1 MKIMKDR
8 LKEYIQLHKT
18 ELDQRTPPAELIDKI
33 LDKSFPLNKKES
45 GKTYKL
51 FFSSPFKYY
60 YAAASLILGI
70 GLFYYYQ
77 NNTSGSTYFT
87 NNPMQEI
94 SPLLSNQ
101 GSVIEQINDSETDL
115 NADTNLISQQEIIS
129 HQNNIGTKILNNKI
143 KLPNEKPNK
152 LSSLSTVEKDH
163 QNIEFNSQ
171 VASTIDTTENFIS
184 KDVVVNDSEIKNNET
199 DNFNDNVLETRN
211 APVESNINKD
221 LALEGDQAQS
231 LGKTIRKGI
240 FNMLSKK
247 TSEWTD
253 NTLTIKESE
262 SQHKTT
268 IAVDFKSEA
277 FEMSKSLSFTT
288 K

>member
-1 MKIMKDR
+1 MKIMKDQ
-8 LKEYIQLHKT
+8 LKEYIQLQKT
-18 ELDQRTPPAELIDKI
+18 ELDQKTPPADLIDKI

-51 FFSSPFKYY
+51 FFSSPFEYY

-77 NNTSGSTYFT
+77 NNTSSSPSFT

-94 SPLLSNQ
+94 SPLLSNR
-101 GSVIEQINDSETDL
+101 GSVIEQINGSETNL

-129 HQNNIGTKILNNKI
+129 HQNNIGTKILNYKI
-143 KLPNEKPNK
+143 NSPTEKPNK

-163 QNIEFNSQ
+163 QNIEFNTQ
-171 VASTIDTTENFIS
+171 VASTIDTNEKFIS

-211 APVESNINKD
+211 AQIESNINKD
-221 LALEGDQAQS
+221 LALEDNQAQS